1 MSGVS
6 PFLHENRSIQV
17 KTSFKTVSEAL
28 SPSICRYKDLPLPEE
43 ARDEREGEYVP
54 YVLQSVIEGEVEGV
68 TCDNVIIDKDIV
80 KGSDTADHGV
90 EGYGTFVDNLVVT
103 D

>member
-1 MSGVS
+1 M
-6 PFLHENRSIQV
+6 
-17 KTSFKTVSEAL
+17 
-28 SPSICRYKDLPLPEE
+28 
-43 ARDEREGEYVP
+43 
-54 YVLQSVIEGEVEGV
+54 LQSVMEGDVEGV